1 MTEVPDLE
9 RLEKETFHQYQH
21 EDGMWDMFMGLLMLF
36 WALGL
41 RVDSTF
47 VSLLMIVPSAVFIAG
62 KALITVPRLGRV
74 RFNDRR
80 LQRER
85 VLIAAVVSAVV
96 VTALLVFIVTQGL
109 EESDRTG
116 DALFIVMALA
126 VFGLMAYVIQYWR
139 LAVWGAALAVVWA
152 LTVFVDRD
160 AGATLFVAAGA
171 GAVAAGLW
179 SLRAFMH
186 KYPPIRVEE

>member
-1 MTEVPDLE
+1 MTEALDLE

-41 RVDSTF
+41 RFDSTF
-47 VSLLMIVPSAVFIAG
+47 VSLLMIVPSVVFIAG

-96 VTALLVFIVTQGL
+96 VTAMLVALVAPGFGGI
-109 EESDRTG
+109 DRIG

-126 VFGLMAYVIQYWR
+126 IFGLMAYVIQYWR
-139 LAVWGAALAVVWA
+139 LAVWGAALACVWA

-160 AGATLFVAAGA
+160 AGAALFVAAGA
-171 GAVAAGLW
+171 VAVAAGLW
-179 SLRAFMH
+179 SLRVFMH
-186 KYPPIRVEE
+186 KYPPIHVEE